1 MPVKPGQHYEMGG
14 IETDENGETCIDG
27 LYAAGECACVSVHGS
42 NRLGGNAL
50 PELIVFGKRAG
61 HHAAGKDM
69 KEAEITTGYTD
80 ECELGEV
87 DTPVEPGAV
96 DTTSDDVAAD
106 GSGEL
111 ADPRAVVERT
121 VEHERERVEAL
132 LDKDEGVQHAAIRED
147 LQDSMTENVNVFR
160 NEAGLKT
167 ALEDIREAR
176 ERYQDVYVDDPSRT
190 FNTDLLHTMET
201 RNLIDLAEAI
211 TLGALARDE
220 FRGAHW
226 RQEYQERRDDEW
238 LKHTLLRWNDGDP
251 ELFYKPVILE
261 GENKTYEPKVRS
273 Y

>member
-1 MPVKPGQHYEMGG
+1 
-14 IETDENGETCIDG
+14 
-27 LYAAGECACVSVHGS
+27 
-42 NRLGGNAL
+42 
-50 PELIVFGKRAG
+50 
-61 HHAAGKDM
+61 M
-69 KEAEITTGYTD
+69 KEAEITTGFTD
-80 ECELGEV
+80 ECEPDEV

-96 DTTSDDVAAD
+96 DTTDDDVAAD
-106 GSGEL
+106 GSGPESADDSGARRTRSDGGEL
-111 ADPRAVVERT
+111 ADPRTVVERT
-121 VEHERERVEAL
+121 VEHERERVETL
-132 LDKDEGVQHAAIRED
+132 LDKDEGLQHAAIRED

-226 RQEYQERRDDEW
+226 RQEYQERRDDVW

-261 GENKTYEPKVRS
+261 GEDKTYEPKVRS